1 MLASVDQNFFNPNL
15 AAKLIPA
22 NVRVVSTLRSMQ
34 VIIKRESHLLSKDP
48 VEQASQRIEKAR
60 VAIEE
65 RKIEIT

>member
-1 MLASVDQNFFNPNL
+1 
-15 AAKLIPA
+15 
-22 NVRVVSTLRSMQ
+22 MQ